1 MTGPAPAQDK
11 PDPPGTSVFLSRYR
25 AWFKLVDANNDGYL
39 DKEELAKAFRGP
51 NAKPYDYVPP
61 PKQAKDQGDKNGKDK
76 DEKDK
81 GNKDKDEKDKDANDK
96 GNKDKDAKEKGEKDK
111 DAKDKGDKDKG
122 TDTSKPE
129 TKKDY
134 SRYPDY
140 QFLIQLDKDGDEQV
154 SRTEFESWATDLA
167 VQLKSQ
173 LDAQQRLLQAQ
184 LALQMPNIK
193 AADRRKYQNQLNK
206 EQQQLMKLQ
215 KQIQKLEQ
223 NFNQANRK
231 PPRK

>member
-1 MTGPAPAQDK
+1 MTRKCWILAACLIASLTGPVPAQDK
-11 PDPPGTSVFLSRYR
+11 PDPPGTTVFLSRYR

-61 PKQAKDQGDKNGKDK
+61 PKEAKD
-76 DEKDK
+76 
-81 GNKDKDEKDKDANDK
+81 
-96 GNKDKDAKEKGEKDK
+96 KGEKDK
-111 DAKDKGDKDKG
+111 DAKDKDEKDKDQKDKDDKDKNEKDKGEKDKG

-129 TKKDY
+129 PTKDY

-140 QFLIQLDKDGDEQV
+140 QFLIQLDKDNDSQV
-154 SRTEFESWATDLA
+154 SRAEFESWATDLA
-167 VQLKSQ
+167 VQVKNQ
-173 LDAQQRLLQAQ
+173 IEAQQRLLQAQ
-184 LALQMPNIK
+184 LALQMPNLK

-215 KQIQKLEQ
+215 HQIQKLEK